1 MASEPKMTSDPQLT
15 NEKIDKILAREEE
28 LIPSS
33 GFLAS
38 VMERIE
44 DEAAAPAPIPFPWK
58 RAVPG
63 MALAAGVFGWG
74 AVELA
79 RIGVPAAS
87 RISLPAVHFTVVL
100 SRPAEQA
107 GWVALAL
114 GISLASWLVSKMMAG
129 RSGLF

>member
-1 MASEPKMTSDPQLT
+1 MTAK
-15 NEKIDKILAREEE
+15 KIDEILAGEEE

-44 DEAAAPAPIPFPWK
+44 DEAAAPPPIPFPWK

-63 MALAAGVFGWG
+63 MILAAGGFGWC
-74 AVELA
+74 VYELA
-79 RIGVPAAS
+79 QVARAAAGHLA
-87 RISLPAVHFTVVL
+87 LPNPHFTAML
-100 SRPAEQA
+100 GGTLDRPLEQI

-114 GISLASWLVSKMMAG
+114 GVSLASWLISKLVAG
-129 RSGLF
+129 RSGPM